1 MRGFIVAVVVS
12 VAVVGEGAKQGDP
25 ANAQDAS
32 SIAVV
37 ARTLAEQGKARALPA
52 NLEGRVKFKVEE
64 GAETFPL
71 PSGQSPAVLFRLPE
85 YSAPYTLTVT
95 SLPKGFGTWKLF
107 IPTIVLL
114 DPAFQ
119 PTREVSEA
127 EFTFKPQTFSK
138 SQRLEG
144 EIPIDESSRNDRYLL
159 MYTDAALI
167 GELYGVHRN
176 RPYGRPLSLLKVDVK
191 LKRSLHGS
199 LEVVARP
206 VKQRSTQTSRW

>member
-1 MRGFIVAVVVS
+1 MRGIVVAVFVFVAVVLAS
-12 VAVVGEGAKQGDP
+12 AKQGDS
-25 ANAQDAS
+25 ANTQDAS
-32 SIAVV
+32 SIPVV
-37 ARTLAEQGKARALPA
+37 AQTLAEQGKARALPA
-52 NLEGRVKFKVEE
+52 SLRGRIKFKIEE

-144 EIPIDESSRNDRYLL
+144 EIPIDESSRNARYLL
-159 MYTDAALI
+159 MYTDAALL

-176 RPYGRPLSLLKVDVK
+176 KPYGRPLSALKVDVK
-191 LKRSLHGS
+191 LERSGHGS
-199 LEVVARP
+199 LEVEARP
-206 VKQRSTQTSRW
+206 VKQRSTQTSR